1 MRRKA
6 RRVWITTG
14 AVLAAALVV
23 LILVAPGSDARVLV
37 TVGLVAWILAAAAA
51 FLRRLWLRLTY
62 RIGVRLFVSY
72 LLVSVLPFLLFA
84 VLLSLA
90 SYMLVGQYT
99 SARFGELEVRVFREL
114 QRSVSRT
121 VDEAE
126 DGGDARAVA
135 YLKEAAARPPGE
147 VPRLEWI
154 YEDAGRTWRSEG
166 LDGLDAPGWATS
178 VMWSGPVIVGRGR
191 TFLAAVQ
198 RQGPR
203 AVALLVPLDL
213 TTARKIDADNW
224 FSVRFRLTRIRGV
237 SAGGAGQGSLN
248 ITLGGQAAGGR
259 RQPEASRELR
269 VQGEPVPPEDIEPG
283 WIPRGLGSGGLLQGN
298 WVVWFR
304 VGRQPRVW
312 STGALEASR
321 RTLALLKSSP
331 SGAFSDLFG
340 SPYRLRSE
348 FLGAIGGVT
357 LIFAVLYG
365 IAVLL
370 AGVMI
375 VSIMR
380 STARLSRG
388 AREIAHGHLDHR
400 IPVKRK
406 DQLGELA
413 ISFNAMTAS
422 VRNMIAEVK
431 EKERLDREVELARE
445 IQQSLL
451 PKREVRHGE
460 FTVDAHFLPATEV
473 GGDYFDVFELPGG
486 RLLVTVGDVAGHGL
500 PTGLL
505 MAMVKSAV
513 ATLVR
518 GGHRGAELLQRL
530 NDLILEQSLR
540 RRMVTIAVVE
550 LDAEAGRVEISSAG
564 HPPVLLAGPGGSVE
578 EVLLGSL
585 PVGYAWD
592 APPPS
597 ATRDFPPGSRLVVY
611 SDGLVETRNEA
622 GEAYG
627 WERLR
632 GAIEEC
638 RGCGVRAL
646 TAEVVGS
653 VESFLGGADAT
664 DDITLMVVERAGPD
678 EGAGAVQEGG
688 VS

>member
-1 MRRKA
+1 MRRA
-6 RRVWITTG
+6 SRRVWIAAG
-14 AVLAAALVV
+14 AVLAAALLGFVV
-23 LILVAPGSDARVLV
+23 LAPDSDGRVLITLALV
-37 TVGLVAWILAAAAA
+37 VWGLVTAATVG
-51 FLRRLWLRLTY
+51 RRVWRRVTY

-84 VLLSLA
+84 VLLFLA
-90 SYMLVGQYT
+90 GYMLVGQYT

-114 QRSVSRT
+114 QRTVSSAA
-121 VDEAE
+121 DKAGA
-126 DGGDARAVA
+126 GGDAGVLA
-135 YLKEAAARPPGE
+135 YLREAAARPPGE
-147 VPRLEWI
+147 VPRLEWV
-154 YEDAGRTWRSEG
+154 YEHAGRTWRSEG
-166 LDGLDAPGWATS
+166 LDGLGTPAWATP
-178 VMWSGPVIVGRGR
+178 VMWSGPVMVGGER

-198 RQGPR
+198 RVGPR
-203 AVALLVPLDL
+203 VFALLVPLDL
-213 TTARKIDADNW
+213 ATAKKIDADSW
-224 FSVRFRLTRIRGV
+224 FSVRFRLTRILGA
-237 SAGGAGQGSLN
+237 SAGEGAGAGLN
-248 ITLGGQAAGGR
+248 ITLGTQGAGTPGR
-259 RQPEASRELR
+259 PGTGREIR
-269 VQGEPVPPEDIEPG
+269 VQGRPVPAGDIEPG
-283 WIPRGLGSGGLLQGN
+283 WIPGGLGSGGLLQGD

-304 VGRQPRVW
+304 VGRQARVW
-312 STGALEASR
+312 STGQLEASR

-357 LIFAVLYG
+357 LAFAVLYG

-375 VSIMR
+375 VSITR

-388 AREIAHGHLDHR
+388 AREIARGHLDHR

-422 VRNMIAEVK
+422 VRSMIAEVK

-460 FTVDAHFLPATEV
+460 FTVDAHFLPAAEV

-486 RLLVTVGDVAGHGL
+486 RLLVTIGDVAGHGL

-513 ATLVR
+513 AVLVR

-530 NDLILEQSLR
+530 NDLVLEQSLR
-540 RRMVTIAVVE
+540 RRMVTLAVVE
-550 LDAEAGRVEISSAG
+550 LDAAAGRAEITSAG
-564 HPPVLLAGPGGSVE
+564 HPPVLVGGPSGAVE
-578 EVLLGSL
+578 EVLLASL
-585 PVGYAWD
+585 PVGYAWE

-597 ATRDFPPGSRLVVY
+597 ATRDFPPGSRLVLY
-611 SDGLVETRNEA
+611 SDGLVEIRNES
-622 GEAYG
+622 GEAFG

-632 GAIEEC
+632 RAIEAC
-638 RGCGVRAL
+638 RGRGGRAL
-646 TAEVVGS
+646 TAEVMRS
-653 VESFLGGADAT
+653 VESFLAGAPAA
-664 DDITLMVVERAGPD
+664 DDITLIVVERPGPGDAG
-678 EGAGAVQEGG
+678 EAVQEGG